1 MVRYIYKS
9 VSETGALMGK
19 ELGEVH
25 YSPVVRQELT
35 RPFQDSHAF
44 LTATICPDSWT
55 KVQAEPSPSPTAA
68 RVFFLSTCP
77 SAGHMAKVKM
87 LISAEPRPSTSL
99 RSLPVNRL
107 QEGPYAGG
115 VPPHPA
121 PSASGE

>member
-55 KVQAEPSPSPTAA
+55 KVQAEPSPSSTAA
-68 RVFFLSTCP
+68 RVFFFIYMPQRWAHGKGEDVNLSGT
-77 SAGHMAKVKM
+77 
-87 LISAEPRPSTSL
+87 TSVYF
-99 RSLPVNRL
+99 S
-107 QEGPYAGG
+107 
-115 VPPHPA
+115 
-121 PSASGE
+121 S